1 MSKVKTVRITHFS
14 LFFSTFFTRITA
26 RGIDGQR
33 FTTTAPAKVT
43 TKNGANRAGATPLFG
58 CQSAQKF
65 LRVAPALGGTS
76 DQRVLRRRVG
86 QPREV
91 VRQHV

>member
-1 MSKVKTVRITHFS
+1 M
-14 LFFSTFFTRITA
+14 
-26 RGIDGQR
+26 GQIGR
-33 FTTTAPAKVT
+33 E
-43 TKNGANRAGATPLFG
+43 ATPLFG

-86 QPREV
+86 QPQEV